1 MQNGIAGPA
10 TPHARLCQVHTVR
23 MINHMRTTLVLPD
36 HLMRT
41 IKRRAAERGTT
52 LSQVVAEAL
61 TRGLEAAPVP
71 DLPPLPTHRMGRPR
85 VDVADRNALYDAMDG
100 A

>member
-1 MQNGIAGPA
+1 
-10 TPHARLCQVHTVR
+10 
-23 MINHMRTTLVLPD
+23 MIIHMKTTLVLPD
-36 HLMRT
+36 SLVRT
-41 IKRRAAERGTT
+41 LKRRAAERGTT

-61 TRGLEAAPVP
+61 TRGLEAAPTL
-71 DLPPLPTHRMGRPR
+71 DLSPLPTHRMGKPR